1 MNDREDDF
9 LQEKD
14 SLIITSQTK
23 IRQRRDNIYA
33 DFELMETRIRIRNEA
48 ELKAERE
55 KAEVYHKMDID

>member
-14 SLIITSQTK
+14 SLIIMSQTK

-33 DFELMETRIRIRNEA
+33 DFELMEARVRIRNEA